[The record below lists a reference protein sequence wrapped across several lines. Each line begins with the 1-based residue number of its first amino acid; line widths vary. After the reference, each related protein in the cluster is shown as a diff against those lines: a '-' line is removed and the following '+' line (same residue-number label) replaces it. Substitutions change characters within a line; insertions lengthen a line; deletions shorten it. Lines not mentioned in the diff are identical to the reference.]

1 MLTKKQQNYA
11 ELLRKAK
18 DTFDGDEIDK
28 IETLIYDEMDKI
40 DKEISS
46 LEKEIKEKRKQIQA
60 IEERRD
66 KKAKKEEEKLPI
78 IKKKYEN
85 EVWQYLCAKVRADR
99 KNGVIAK
106 NNQLDDDD
114 TLLSLSNQKEESTID
129 IQNTI
134 KELTDE
140 AKVEIET
147 IEKSI
152 KPMEAKLGRKNA
164 ESSFYWDLIKPPKS
178 SSDESTVS
186 VYSSTPSY
194 IDDSAYSY
202 SGTSSY
208 YSNTST
214 SDDSRAFE
222 DALKRDRE
230 ARWKHEEEERR
241 REERRLWDEKKRQEA
256 QERTAHRK
264 QVWDEINAR
273 KERERNLR
281 HQCNTCSLA
290 SKCYMRGSFP
300 CPTYRP
306 R

>member
-18 DTFDGDEIDK
+18 DTFDEDEIDK

-78 IKKKYEN
+78 IKKEYEN

-178 SSDESTVS
+178 SSDETTVS

-208 YSNTST
+208 YSNIST
-214 SDDSRAFE
+214 SNDSRAFE

-230 ARWKHEEEERR
+230 ARFKHDEEMRKREERARKEEAERRRIEEVRAHHAQMRRESEERR
-241 REERRLWDEKKRQEA
+241 EKDRG
-256 QERTAHRK
+256 
-264 QVWDEINAR
+264 
-273 KERERNLR
+273 LR
-281 HQCNTCSLA
+281 HQCNTCRLSA
-290 SKCYMRGSFP
+290 KCYMRGSYP
-300 CPTYRP
+300 CPTYTP